1 VLLEDQFG
9 RQINYVRLAVTDR
22 CNFRCFYC
30 MPVQG
35 IVYIDKKE
43 LLSYEEMERLLHLLG
58 QMGVNKVRIT
68 GGEPFVRRGMLDFM
82 QRIKA
87 IEGIEHLHITTNGSL
102 TADIVPELKALVK
115 SMNLSMD
122 TLDKARFEAITRQKA
137 YDRVMD
143 TLHAAIAHKVPLKIN
158 MVVMEGQNTED
169 IVPMAELTK
178 QQPVDVRYIE
188 EMPFNGEGD
197 RHPKLHWDHRRILE
211 TLKGAYGMLHKL
223 TDGPN
228 STSMN
233 YQIEGH
239 QGNVGIIAA
248 HTRLFCGTCN
258 RLRITPQGMLRTCL
272 YGGNDL
278 DLRALLRNGTSDQD
292 IQAAIVAA
300 VKRKAKNGFEA
311 EQRRHAN
318 PISESMSTIGG

>member
-1 VLLEDQFG
+1 M
-9 RQINYVRLAVTDR
+9 RLAVTDR

-35 IVYIDKKE
+35 ITYIDKKE
-43 LLSYEEMERLLHLLG
+43 LLSYEQMERLLHLMA

-82 QRIKA
+82 KTVKGID
-87 IEGIEHLHITTNGSL
+87 GIEHLHITTNGSL
-102 TADIVPELKALVK
+102 TAELVPELKALVK
-115 SMNLSMD
+115 SMNLSLD

-143 TLHAAIAHKVPLKIN
+143 TLHQAIEHQVALKIN
-158 MVVMEGQNTED
+158 MVVMEGQNTDD

-178 QQPVDVRYIE
+178 NTPVAVRYIE
-188 EMPFNGEGD
+188 EMPFNGEGE
-197 RHPKLHWDHRRILE
+197 RNPKLNWNHQRILD
-211 TLKGAYGMLHKL
+211 TLTAQYGPLEKL
-223 TDGPN
+223 SDGPN

-233 YQIEGH
+233 YAIAGH

-248 HTRLFCGTCN
+248 HSRLFCGTCN
-258 RLRITPQGMLRTCL
+258 RLRVTPQGMLRTCL

-278 DLRALLRNGTSDQD
+278 DLRALLRNGTTDQGIQQA
-292 IQAAIVAA
+292 IQAAVL
-300 VKRKAKNGFEA
+300 RKAKNGFDA
-311 EQRRHAN
+311 EQNQRNA
-318 PISESMSTIGG
+318 PITESMSTIGG